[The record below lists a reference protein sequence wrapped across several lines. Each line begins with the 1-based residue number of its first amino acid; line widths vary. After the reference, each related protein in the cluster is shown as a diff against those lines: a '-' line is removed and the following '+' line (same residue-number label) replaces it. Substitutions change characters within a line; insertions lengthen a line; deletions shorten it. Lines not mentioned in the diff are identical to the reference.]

1 MQRLFLGCLA
11 VICSISAATCQ
22 TGTVSGVVTDKSTGE
37 EIPMANIW
45 LENSEL
51 GTSAGY
57 FGEFTIDLPGGDHV
71 LICSVISYTEITESV
86 TIKEGENITLNFVLS
101 EDGVFINNGA
111 VVEAKMNS
119 TSDNAIDRMKL
130 NDGGVID
137 GVSSETAKALGASNV
152 ATMTSKAAG
161 ISVEGGKYVYV
172 RGLSDRYSLTLLN
185 GGQIPGLDPNR
196 NSVQLDL
203 FPSSLVQN
211 VTIRKTFTPNLP
223 GNFTGGLVDIQT
235 KDFPDSLEYNISLAL
250 GCNTNS
256 TFNSSFLGFE
266 GSSADFL
273 GFDDGN
279 RALPESVV
287 NNDVQ
292 STSSGDLAL
301 LENQTK
307 GFSNTWMPS
316 SKTALPNMKFGFS
329 IGNQKILKEGKILG
343 FNFATTYDTKN
354 TFYTNGQTGR
364 YKLIGLANENE
375 TLNKESLYKDSRG
388 DQSVLWGAL
397 GNISL
402 RLKEGNT
409 IGLTLLRNQNG
420 ISSARSQTGEVP
432 NIDQDF
438 LSRQFSTRYI
448 ERSLNA
454 VQLKGEHLLHE
465 KFGFR
470 INWIGS
476 AAFAAQDTPDLTVLE
491 YLVKNPTNN
500 SGFDLYDADINVPS
514 KFFRKMN
521 ESNYDTKF
529 NVIIPLKLEDD
540 KESNIQLGVSN
551 VHKNRD
557 FEEKL
562 MEFYSNGISFDG
574 NVNEFFS
581 EENMNTENEE
591 FIYVEDRTDT
601 KNSYKA
607 TQNVLAAYA
616 MTDYRLGNTWRLVTG
631 ARIESA
637 QIESISAKSYEVE
650 NEEDK
655 AKYIGQLN
663 NVDVLP
669 SLNITKEFKKKTNF
683 RLAYTRTLARPSFR
697 EISSFASFD
706 FENQLIKLGNPDLER
721 TLIDNYDL
729 RYEFY
734 PNIGEIFSISA
745 FYKTFHNP
753 IELVVKPEA
762 ANIELTWENQDIAT
776 LYGVEFDFRKK
787 LDFLGEK
794 FRWWKIGT
802 NITLVESQTPIDKDE
817 LAQIRETNPL
827 QSKTRRMFGQSPYI
841 INGVLSYKNP
851 ENGVSG
857 SVGYNV
863 SGEKLVLVIA
873 GGTPNV
879 MDQPRHNLNLSV
891 TKELKQN
898 VKITLR
904 GQNLLDAETKRTYNY
919 NGQDYT
925 FQSFRTGRTISAIVS
940 LVF

>member
-11 VICSISAATCQ
+11 LMYSLSTLIAQ
-22 TGTVSGVVTDKSTGE
+22 TGTVSGIVTDMSTGE

-45 LENSEL
+45 VENSEL

-57 FGEFTIDLPGGDHV
+57 SGAFTLELPLGKYI
-71 LICSVISYTEITESV
+71 LICSVISYTEITEAI
-86 TIKEGENITLNFVLS
+86 TIKEGENIELDFVLS
-101 EDGVFINNGA
+101 EDGVVINGGA
-111 VVEAKMNS
+111 QVEAKMSNK
-119 TSDNAIDRMKL
+119 SDNAIDRMKL

-203 FPSSLVQN
+203 FPSSLVEN

-235 KDFPDSLEYNISLAL
+235 KDFPDSLEYNVSLSL
-250 GCNTNS
+250 GYNTNS
-256 TFNSSFLGFE
+256 TFNSSFLGYE
-266 GSSADFL
+266 RGSTDFL

-279 RALPESVV
+279 RALPESIT

-292 STSSGDLAL
+292 SPSSGDLAL
-301 LENQTK
+301 LEQQTK
-307 GFSNTWMPS
+307 GFSNTWIPS
-316 SKTALPNMKFGFS
+316 TQTALPNMRFGFS
-329 IGNQKILKEGKILG
+329 IGNQKLLKGGKVVG
-343 FNFATTYDTKN
+343 FNFATTYSTKN
-354 TFYTNGQTGR
+354 TFYANGQTGR
-364 YKLIGLANENE
+364 YKLTGLANENE

-388 DQSVLWGAL
+388 DQSVLWGTL

-402 RLKEGNT
+402 RLKKGNT

-438 LSRQFSTRYI
+438 LSKQFSTRYI

-454 VQLKGEHLLHE
+454 AQLKGEHLLDE
-465 KFGFR
+465 ESGLR
-470 INWIGS
+470 VNWIGS

-521 ESNYDTKF
+521 ESNYDTKI
-529 NVIIPLKLEDD
+529 NVIIPIKLLKD
-540 KESNIQLGVSN
+540 KESNIQIGMSN
-551 VHKNRD
+551 LYKNRD

-562 MEFYSNGISFDG
+562 MEFYSNGVGFDG
-574 NVNEFFS
+574 DVNNFFS
-581 EENMNTENEE
+581 EGNMNTENEQ
-591 FIYVEDRTDT
+591 FVYVEDRTDT

-607 TQNVLAAYA
+607 RQNVLAGYA
-616 MTDYRLGNTWRLVTG
+616 MTDYRVGNTWRFVTG

-637 QIESISAKSYEVE
+637 QIESISAKYYEVE
-650 NEEDK
+650 SEEDK
-655 AKYIGQLN
+655 AKYRGQLN

-669 SLNITKEFKKKTNF
+669 SLNITKEFKRKTNF

-697 EISSFASFD
+697 EISAFASFD
-706 FENQLIKLGNPDLER
+706 FENQLIKLGNPELER

-753 IELVVKPEA
+753 IELVVNPEA

-776 LYGVEFDFRKK
+776 LYGVEFDFRKT
-787 LDFLGEK
+787 LGFLGEK
-794 FRWWKIGT
+794 FQWWKIGT
-802 NITLVESQTPIDKDE
+802 NITLVESKTPIDQDE
-817 LAQIRETNPL
+817 LSQIRETNPL
-827 QSKTRRMFGQSPYI
+827 HSNTRRMFGQSPYI

-851 ENGVSG
+851 ENGLSG
-857 SVGYNV
+857 SLGYNV
-863 SGEKLVLVIA
+863 SGKKLVLVVI

-891 TKELKQN
+891 TKELKKN
-898 VKITLR
+898 LKVTLR
-904 GQNLLDAETKRTYNY
+904 GQNLLDAETRRTYNY
-919 NGQDYT
+919 NGQDYI
-925 FQSFRTGRTISAIVS
+925 FQSFRTGRTVSASIS
-940 LVF
+940 FTF

>member
-11 VICSISAATCQ
+11 ILISASTLLAQ
-22 TGTVSGVVTDKSTGE
+22 TGTVSGKVTDKKTGE

-45 LENSEL
+45 VENSEL

-57 FGEFTIDLPGGDHV
+57 TGDFSIELPVGEYV
-71 LICSVISYTEITESV
+71 LICSVISYTEITEAVS
-86 TIKEGENITLNFVLS
+86 IKGSENITLNFNLS
-101 EDGVFINNGA
+101 EDGVMIDQGA
-111 VVEAKMNS
+111 QVEARFSNK
-119 TSDNAIDRMKL
+119 SDNAIDRMKL

-172 RGLSDRYSLTLLN
+172 RGLSDRYSLTILN

-235 KDFPDSLEYNISLAL
+235 KDFPDSLEYNVSF
-250 GCNTNS
+250 GMGFNTNS
-256 TFNSSFLGFE
+256 TFNSSFLSYE
-266 GSSADFL
+266 GSPTDFL
-273 GFDDGN
+273 GFDNGD
-279 RALPESVV
+279 RALPSSVV

-292 STSSGDLAL
+292 SASNGDLDL
-301 LENQTK
+301 LEEQTK
-307 GFSNTWMPS
+307 GFSNTWTPNTKS
-316 SKTALPNMKFGFS
+316 PLPNMKFGFS
-329 IGNQKILKEGKILG
+329 FGNQKSLKGGKVLG
-343 FNFATTYDTKN
+343 FNFATTYSVKN
-354 TFYTNGQTGR
+354 TFYENGQTGR
-364 YKLIGLANENE
+364 YKLTGLASENQ

-397 GNISL
+397 GNVSL

-420 ISSARSQTGEVP
+420 ISSARSQVGQVP

-438 LSRQFSTRYI
+438 ISKQFSTRYI

-454 VQLKGEHLLHE
+454 LQLKGEHVLNQESGL
-465 KFGFR
+465 R
-470 INWIGS
+470 VNWIGS
-476 AAFAAQDTPDLTVLE
+476 AAFATQDTPDLTVLE
-491 YLVKNPTNN
+491 YLVKYPSNN

-514 KFFRKMN
+514 KFFRNMN
-521 ESNYDTKF
+521 ESNYDTKL
-529 NVIIPLKLEDD
+529 NVIIPVKLVDD

-551 VHKNRD
+551 VYKKRD

-562 MEFYSNGISFDG
+562 MEFYSNGINFNG

-581 EENMNTENEE
+581 VENMNTQNEE

-637 QIESISAKSYEVE
+637 QIESISNKYYQVESEEEKS
-650 NEEDK
+650 K
-655 AKYIGQLN
+655 FLGSLN

-669 SLNITKEFKKKTNF
+669 SLNITKEFKKKTNL

-697 EISSFASFD
+697 EISAFASFD
-706 FENQLIKLGNPDLER
+706 FENQLIKLGNPNLER

-745 FYKTFHNP
+745 FYKKFHNP
-753 IELVVKPEA
+753 IELVVNPEA
-762 ANIELTWENQDIAT
+762 ANIELTWENQNVAS
-776 LYGVEFDFRKK
+776 LYGIEFDFRKK

-794 FRWWKIGT
+794 FQWWKIGT
-802 NITLVESQTPIDKDE
+802 NITLVESETQIDEDE
-817 LAQIRETNPL
+817 LVQIRETNPL
-827 QSKTRRMFGQSPYI
+827 HSNTRRMFGQSPYI

-851 ENGVSG
+851 ENGFSG
-857 SVGYNV
+857 SLGYNV
-863 SGEKLVLVIA
+863 SGEKLVLVVI
-873 GGTPNV
+873 GGTPNI
-879 MDQPRHNLNLSV
+879 MDQPRHNLNASL
-891 TKELKQN
+891 TKEFKNRIKL
-898 VKITLR
+898 TLR
-904 GQNLLDAETKRTYNY
+904 GQNLLDAKTNRTYEY
-919 NGQDYT
+919 NGQEYT
-925 FQSFRTGRTISAIVS
+925 FQSYKTGRTISASVS
-940 LVF
+940 FTF